1 MVCRDERLGREPEAL
16 VLTCA
21 ALVLGD
27 EREARFAEG
36 RVEDLESVVERRL
49 DFEGEECRAEEVD
62 VRGVEVEEEGCS
74 E

>member
-1 MVCRDERLGREPEAL
+1 
-16 VLTCA
+16 
-21 ALVLGD
+21 LVLGD